1 MDISAVSIASVFAA
15 GLISFLS
22 PCVLPLV
29 PGYVSYVAGGSLE
42 ELRDDQGISRRR
54 LAALMLSAF
63 FVLGF
68 TTVFVALGASAS
80 AVGGFLLQHKT
91 IFEYVAG
98 GVIIV
103 FGIYLT
109 GLIRIPFFER
119 EMRFAGRIAGGR
131 PASAY
136 LLGAAFAFGWT
147 PCIGPVLG
155 GILTLT
161 ATSADVGR
169 GVALLA
175 VYSLGLGVP
184 FLIAAAFTGFFLRHM
199 RRIRKVSKPLQ
210 IGAGVILIAMG
221 GALITGYLSSVAFWL
236 LEAFPGPRRRRLIR
250 VGLVCEQAGKPGT
263 VVGVSQRD
271 AELLLDAGVGDTPVV
286 GIKAPRHR
294 GEVGVRQRHERGR
307 RDTLARSQAWA
318 TTSAAG
324 AGSSSHT
331 L

>member
-1 MDISAVSIASVFAA
+1 MDLSAIGIVSVFAA

-42 ELRDDQGISRRR
+42 ELRDDEGLSRRR
-54 LAALMLSAF
+54 VAALVLSAF

-68 TTVFVALGASAS
+68 TAVFVALGASAS

-91 IFEYVAG
+91 IFEYAAG
-98 GVIIV
+98 GLIIV
-103 FGIYLT
+103 FGLYLT
-109 GLIRIPFFER
+109 GLVKIPFFQR
-119 EMRFAGRIAGGR
+119 EARFAGRLAGGK
-131 PASAY
+131 PASAF

-161 ATSADVGR
+161 ATDANVGH

-184 FLIAAAFTGFFLRHM
+184 FLIAAAFTGAFLRHM

-210 IGAGVILIAMG
+210 IGAGVILVAMG
-221 GALITGYLSSVAFWL
+221 AALITGYLSSVAFWL
-236 LEAFPGPRRRRLIR
+236 LEAFPG
-250 VGLVCEQAGKPGT
+250 
-263 VVGVSQRD
+263 
-271 AELLLDAGVGDTPVV
+271 
-286 GIKAPRHR
+286 
-294 GEVGVRQRHERGR
+294 
-307 RDTLARSQAWA
+307 LAAI
-318 TTSAAG
+318 G
-324 AGSSSHT
+324 
-331 L
+331 